1 MLQLAKIRFSLLLL
15 LAFCL
20 VATHVVATLLPYA
33 DAGLTDREA
42 AAHLLN
48 RFTLLPDPAK
58 SIE

>member
-1 MLQLAKIRFSLLLL
+1 MLQLAKIRFALLLL
-15 LAFCL
+15 LACCL
-20 VATHVVATLLPYA
+20 VATHVVATSLPYA